1 MEFLIFYFVFSAVVG
16 ITILWEDNTPFW
28 AIFYGAIFGF
38 ILFPIG
44 LANVIK
50 IINTKL

>member
-16 ITILWEDNTPFW
+16 ITILWKDNGVFW
-28 AIFYGAIFGF
+28 SILWGALFGF

-44 LANVIK
+44 LGNAIYN
-50 IINTKL
+50 INTKM

>member
-1 MEFLIFYFVFSAVVG
+1 MGFLAFYFVFSAVVS

-44 LANVIK
+44 LGNAIK
-50 IINTKL
+50 NING